1 MAQDSPRARV
11 RARVQT
17 RSADLSAGAGF
28 RIAGSRRLMHS
39 DDEGH
44 AKMILIDYYHYYYY
58 NVNSWRTR
66 AISDYMESTLVPV
79 RPRWLERR
87 GWELAL
93 QQLEVLLHRERE
105 HCCGAAQDA

>member
-39 DDEGH
+39 DDKGH
-44 AKMILIDYYHYYYY
+44 ADID
-58 NVNSWRTR
+58 R
-66 AISDYMESTLVPV
+66 LLP
-79 RPRWLERR
+79 L
-87 GWELAL
+87 LLL
-93 QQLEVLLHRERE
+93 QRE
-105 HCCGAAQDA
+105 